1 MSLLRGGKL
10 MNFKLELPEG
20 TILINRTE
28 LREVLQ
34 ELLLE
39 VQEDYFNGDIMTI
52 REAAEYLK
60 VSVPTVRN
68 LIASKE
74 IPFFQRGQ
82 VIRLNRWDVK
92 EWMRHNSN

>member
-1 MSLLRGGKL
+1 

-20 TILINRTE
+20 TILVDREE

-34 ELLLE
+34 DIVKEAWVE
-39 VQEDYFNGDIMTI
+39 NSNEEIMTI

-60 VSVPTVRN
+60 VSVPTVRKM
-68 LIASKE
+68 IAEKE

-82 VIRLNRWDVK
+82 VIRLNRSDLQR
-92 EWMRHNSN
+92 WMRRSSG